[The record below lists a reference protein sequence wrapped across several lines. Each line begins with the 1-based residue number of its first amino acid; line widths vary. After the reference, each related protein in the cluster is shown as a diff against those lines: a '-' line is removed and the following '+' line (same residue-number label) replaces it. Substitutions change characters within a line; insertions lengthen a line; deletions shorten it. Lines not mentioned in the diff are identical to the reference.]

1 MDQLLGVING
11 WLSYLTRSPV
21 LCQVIVVLGPLLAVD
36 VVSRFW
42 VPAAGFRR
50 YRHLLSAAVMLALIV
65 ILALVG
71 ARFGL
76 ALYLFLVYVLWLFI
90 DLQQQWLQPRVDVNL
105 LAKIDTGIL
114 RPLLLFVAV
123 FGLITKVSNINQ
135 LAAIPLVSWF
145 GTTLTLGQLV
155 TVLVALYALIVG
167 SLPLS
172 FLLAALFGRLLNLTP
187 GSRRAL
193 SLMFRYSI
201 VGAGLLW
208 ALDFTGF
215 NRTAILAIAGGLS
228 VGLGFGIK
236 EVFANFISGIWLL
249 LEGSVRPGE
258 ILFIDNDACE
268 VRRIGLRAALLWRD
282 RDNTELLIPNQIFLT
297 TITTTFTCTDG
308 LRRCEVVVSVAYR
321 HQPPEVMQLIV
332 QATASV
338 EAVLTQPAPV
348 SLVLDYGDSAIQYAV
363 RFWIADPIKGTVIS
377 SDVRLAIWQR
387 FKDHAIEIPFP
398 QLVLHKS

>member
-11 WLSYLTRSPV
+11 WLSYLTRWPV

-76 ALYLFLVYVLWLFI
+76 ALYLFLAYVLWLFI

-114 RPLLLFVAV
+114 RPLLLIVAV

-193 SLMFRYSI
+193 TLMLRYSI
-201 VGAGLLW
+201 VGSGLLW

>member
-1 MDQLLGVING
+1 MDQLFGVING
-11 WLSYLTRSPV
+11 WLSYLTRWPV

-36 VVSRFW
+36 VLSRFW

-114 RPLLLFVAV
+114 RPLLLIVAV
-123 FGLITKVSNINQ
+123 FGLISKVSNINQ

-193 SLMFRYSI
+193 TLMLRYSI
-201 VGAGLLW
+201 VGGGLLW

-332 QATASV
+332 QATGSV

-387 FKDHAIEIPFP
+387 FKEHAIEIPFP

>member
-1 MDQLLGVING
+1 MDQLFGVING
-11 WLSYLTRSPV
+11 WLSYLTRWPV

-76 ALYLFLVYVLWLFI
+76 ALYLFLAYVLWLFI

-114 RPLLLFVAV
+114 RPLLLIVAV

-193 SLMFRYSI
+193 TLMLRYSI
-201 VGAGLLW
+201 VGSGLLW

>member
-11 WLSYLTRSPV
+11 WLSYLTRWPV

-114 RPLLLFVAV
+114 RPLLLIVAV

>member
-11 WLSYLTRSPV
+11 WLSYLTRWPV

-50 YRHLLSAAVMLALIV
+50 YRHLQSAAVMLALIV

-114 RPLLLFVAV
+114 RPLLLIVAV
-123 FGLITKVSNINQ
+123 FGLISKVSNINQ

-193 SLMFRYSI
+193 TLMLRYSI
-201 VGAGLLW
+201 VGGGLLW

-387 FKDHAIEIPFP
+387 FKEHAIEIPFP

>member
-1 MDQLLGVING
+1 MDQLFGVING
-11 WLSYLTRSPV
+11 WLSYLTRWPV

-36 VVSRFW
+36 VLSRFW

-114 RPLLLFVAV
+114 RPLLLIVAV
-123 FGLITKVSNINQ
+123 FGLISKVSNINQ

-193 SLMFRYSI
+193 TLMLRYSI

-332 QATASV
+332 QATGSV

-387 FKDHAIEIPFP
+387 FKEHAIEIPFP